1 MTQRIK
7 LRPRSKV
14 TKRLNVR
21 RTDDILPLANATLS
35 DSIAGGIV
43 TRTLEHTCTKSTRKT
58 TTTQNG
64 NSSDVTA

>member
-43 TRTLEHTCTKSTRKT
+43 TRTLEHTRAKSARNKT
-58 TTTQNG
+58 YRMAVQ
-64 NSSDVTA
+64 VM